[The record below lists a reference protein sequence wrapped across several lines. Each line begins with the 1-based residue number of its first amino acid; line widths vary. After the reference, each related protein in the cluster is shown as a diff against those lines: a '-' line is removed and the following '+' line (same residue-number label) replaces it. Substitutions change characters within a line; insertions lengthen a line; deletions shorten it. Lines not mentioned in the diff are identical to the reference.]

1 MTPTPLTPFQS
12 PAGFSALHLV
22 AQVDAH
28 PAGGQRAAG
37 GTPAQGGGG
46 AAQSPLGGLLMPLL
60 MVVVI
65 YFVAIRPMN
74 KQRKEQEEL
83 NKGLHTG
90 DQVVT
95 ASGIIGKITGLTD
108 TEVTLEVSEKVRVK
122 FRRSAIES
130 KYPPPSAAA
139 AAATGRTETAQK

>member
-1 MTPTPLTPFQS
+1 M
-12 PAGFSALHLV
+12 FSFPPYGPSASSTLFLV

-28 PAGGQRAAG
+28 PAGTQRPATGGQG
-37 GTPAQGGGG
+37 QG
-46 AAQSPLGGLLMPLL
+46 SPPSALSGLLMPLL
-60 MVVVI
+60 MVAVI

-83 NKGLHTG
+83 NKSLRTG

-95 ASGIIGKITGLTD
+95 TSGIIGKITGLTD
-108 TEVTLEVSEKVRVK
+108 AEVTLEVSEKVRVK

-130 KYPPPSAAA
+130 RYPPSTTAN
-139 AAATGRTETAQK
+139 AATSKETVQK

>member
-1 MTPTPLTPFQS
+1 MTPTLSSPFQS

-28 PAGGQRAAG
+28 PAGAGRPAAG
-37 GTPAQGGGG
+37 APASGQGGPPSIFNSL
-46 AAQSPLGGLLMPLL
+46 AMPLL
-60 MVVVI
+60 MVAVI

-83 NKGLHTG
+83 NKGLRTG

-95 ASGIIGKITGLTD
+95 TSGIIGKITGMTD

-122 FRRSAIES
+122 FRRAAIES
-130 KYPPPSAAA
+130 KYPPASADAPAA
-139 AAATGRTETAQK
+139 VGSAETAKK

>member
-1 MTPTPLTPFQS
+1 MTPT
-12 PAGFSALHLV
+12 FSSSLHGPSAFSTLYLV

-28 PAGGQRAAG
+28 PAGAQRPATG
-37 GTPAQGGGG
+37 AQGQG
-46 AAQSPLGGLLMPLL
+46 SPPSALSGLLMPLL
-60 MVVVI
+60 MVAVI

-83 NKGLHTG
+83 NKSLRTG

-95 ASGIIGKITGLTD
+95 TSGIIGKITGLTD
-108 TEVTLEVSEKVRVK
+108 AEVTLEVSEKVRLK

-130 KYPPPSAAA
+130 RYPPPAAGNA
-139 AAATGRTETAQK
+139 PTSSTSETAQK

>member
-1 MTPTPLTPFQS
+1 MTPTLSSPFQS

-28 PAGGQRAAG
+28 PAGAARPAAG
-37 GTPAQGGGG
+37 APGQAQGGP
-46 AAQSPLGGLLMPLL
+46 QSLLNGLAMPLL
-60 MVVVI
+60 MVAVI

-83 NKGLHTG
+83 NKGLRTG

-95 ASGIIGKITGLTD
+95 TSGIIGKITGMTD
-108 TEVTLEVSEKVRVK
+108 AEVTLEVSEKVRVK
-122 FRRSAIES
+122 FRRAAIES
-130 KYPPPSAAA
+130 KYPPPSAEAA
-139 AAATGRTETAQK
+139 AAVGNAETAKK

>member
-1 MTPTPLTPFQS
+1 MTPTLLSPFQS
-12 PAGFSALHLV
+12 PAGLSALHLV

-37 GTPAQGGGG
+37 GSQGQGG
-46 AAQSPLGGLLMPLL
+46 ASPSPLSGLLMPLL
-60 MVVVI
+60 MVAVI

-95 ASGIIGKITGLTD
+95 SSGIIGKITGLTD

-122 FRRSAIES
+122 FRRTAIES

>member
-1 MTPTPLTPFQS
+1 MTPTLSSPFQS

-28 PAGGQRAAG
+28 PAGAAR
-37 GTPAQGGGG
+37 PAAGGGG
-46 AAQSPLGGLLMPLL
+46 APAQSPMSSLLMPLL
-60 MVVVI
+60 MVAVI

-83 NKGLHTG
+83 NKALRTG

-95 ASGIIGKITGLTD
+95 SSGIIGKITGMTD
-108 TEVTLEVSEKVRVK
+108 AEVTLEISEKVRVK
-122 FRRSAIES
+122 FRRAAIES
-130 KYPPPSAAA
+130 KYPPASAEAAA
-139 AAATGRTETAQK
+139 AVGNAETAKK